1 MGTGHCMTEDNQGR
15 SLGERIEAGFCWFLA
30 GAFALLIV
38 LLLPTAFWG
47 LSETLYTYIAVIGG
61 LVAGAAGFL
70 YGRKP
75 PLG

>member
-1 MGTGHCMTEDNQGR
+1 MTEDKHDT
-15 SLGERIEAGFCWFLA
+15 SLGERIEAGICWFLA
-30 GAFALLIV
+30 GAFAFLIL
-38 LLLPTAFWG
+38 LLLPTAFLG

-61 LVAGAAGFL
+61 LVVGALGFA